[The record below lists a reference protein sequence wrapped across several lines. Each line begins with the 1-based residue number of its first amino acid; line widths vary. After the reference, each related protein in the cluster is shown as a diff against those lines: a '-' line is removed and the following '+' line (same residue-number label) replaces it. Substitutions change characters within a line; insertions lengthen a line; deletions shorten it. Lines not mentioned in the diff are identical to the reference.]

1 MKKYRVI
8 LSTVIVL
15 LFGFIVF
22 KGVDYYQDRY
32 VGSDY
37 YFRVPEDVGMEIET
51 IYDING
57 KAVDYGKN
65 YNFKVINVNGELKD
79 VQFTF
84 YTQDQSKLLQP
95 GEYVK
100 VEASNQISL
109 GEEVVNKEAVPS
121 EIVDNLDSLN

>member
-1 MKKYRVI
+1 MKKSKLI
-8 LSTVIVL
+8 IGSIIVL
-15 LFGFIVF
+15 IFGFTLF

-37 YFRVPEDVGMEIET
+37 YFRVPSDVGMDIET

-65 YNFKVINVNGELKD
+65 YNFKVINVEGELKN

-84 YTQDQSKLLQP
+84 LTEDKSKLLQP